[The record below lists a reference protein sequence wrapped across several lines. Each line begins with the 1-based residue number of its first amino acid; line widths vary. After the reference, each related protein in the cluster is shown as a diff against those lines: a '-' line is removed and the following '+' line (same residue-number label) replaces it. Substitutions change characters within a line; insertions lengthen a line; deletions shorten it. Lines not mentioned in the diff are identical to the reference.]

1 MKIAFEIDKFVLSD
15 IDYELMQTIL
25 LGIISERKRMSEKI
39 SHLSSFLY
47 KNYTDEQ
54 KEEFKIQIAYIKEKE
69 IRLNE
74 IVDTCNYY
82 IENMPI

>member
-47 KNYTDEQ
+47 RSYTEEQ
-54 KEEFKIQIAYIKEKE
+54 KEQFKIEIAYIKEKE
-69 IRLNE
+69 TELNQ
-74 IVDTCNYY
+74 IVDSCNLH

>member
-47 KNYTDEQ
+47 RNYTEEQ
-54 KEEFKIQIAYIKEKE
+54 KEQFKIEIAYIKEKE
-69 IRLNE
+69 IQLKQ
-74 IVDTCNYY
+74 IVEDCNSH

>member
-47 KNYTDEQ
+47 RNYTEEQ
-54 KEEFKIQIAYIKEKE
+54 KEQFKIEIAYIKEKE
-69 IRLNE
+69 TELNQ
-74 IVDTCNYY
+74 IVDSCNLH

>member
-15 IDYELMQTIL
+15 IDYELIQTIL
-25 LGIISERKRMSEKI
+25 LGITSERKRMSDK
-39 SHLSSFLY
+39 LLNVSSLLHR
-47 KNYTDEQ
+47 NYTDEQ

-69 IRLNE
+69 IQLKE
-74 IVDTCNYY
+74 IVDNCNSH

>member
-47 KNYTDEQ
+47 RNYTEEQ
-54 KEEFKIQIAYIKEKE
+54 KEQFKIEIAYIKAKE
-69 IRLNE
+69 TELNQ
-74 IVDTCNYY
+74 IVHSCSLH

>member
-47 KNYTDEQ
+47 RNYTDEQ
-54 KEEFKIQIAYIKEKE
+54 KEQFKIEIAYIKEKE
-69 IRLNE
+69 TELNQ
-74 IVDTCNYY
+74 IVDSCNLH